1 MTDPADELF
10 LKQAVEL
17 ARENVLARRGRPF
30 GAVLVRDGKVLATG
44 VNEVLA
50 GGDPSAHAELQA
62 IRAATA
68 ALGDT
73 RLDGAVIYA
82 SGQPCPMCLA
92 AMYLT
97 GVSRAAYASSNAE
110 GEPYG
115 LSTADIYE
123 DLCRPPDQR
132 RLRAEHAPITAEGE
146 PPYEA
151 WRRLQA
157 GDGP

>member
-1 MTDPADELF
+1 MTDPADEGF
-10 LKQAVEL
+10 LRQAVEL

-30 GAVLVRDGKVLATG
+30 GAVLVRDGQVLATG

-50 GGDPSAHAELQA
+50 SGDPSAHAELQA

-68 ALGDT
+68 ALGGA

-97 GVSRAAYASSNAE
+97 GVARAAYASSNAE

-132 RLRAEHAPITAEGE
+132 RLRAEHAPLTTEGE
-146 PPYEA
+146 HPYEA